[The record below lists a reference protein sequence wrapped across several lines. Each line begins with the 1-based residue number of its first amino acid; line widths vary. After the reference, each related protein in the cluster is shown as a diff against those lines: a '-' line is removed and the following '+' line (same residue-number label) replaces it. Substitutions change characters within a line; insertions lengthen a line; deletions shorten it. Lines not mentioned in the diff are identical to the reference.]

1 MSMSASARTTGRPT
15 APAPR
20 RLRPEPVVCAA
31 VALFVISLALAKAA
45 GLVGI
50 STGELIVVSIRLLLP
65 LLILRYWLLGGIV
78 AMVADALDVVTIELV
93 GLGGFG
99 NHYEQTDK
107 LLDSYYYCLEL
118 IVAWK
123 WANPWV
129 RLPAVILFGYRMV
142 GAAMFEMSGLRALLI
157 AFPNLFENWWLY
169 CVVVMKWF
177 PNLVPRTWRSTLIP
191 LTLLLIPKLAQEYLL
206 HVMEAEPWDWMKR
219 NILQPIGVDV

>member
-1 MSMSASARTTGRPT
+1 MSMSASAGTTARTAP
-15 APAPR
+15 PAPR
-20 RLRPEPVVCAA
+20 RLRPEAVVCAV
-31 VALFVISLALAKAA
+31 VALFVISLAVGKVA
-45 GLVGI
+45 GLIGI

-78 AMVADALDVVTIELV
+78 AMAADALDVVTIELV

-107 LLDSYYYCLEL
+107 LLDSYYYGLEL
-118 IVAWK
+118 IVAWR
-123 WANPWV
+123 WGNPWV
-129 RLPAVILFGYRMV
+129 RLPAVVLFGYRIV
-142 GAAMFEMSGLRALLI
+142 GAVLFEVLDVRALLI
-157 AFPNLFENWWLY
+157 VFPNLFENWWLY